1 MDSKIE
7 PDMVMRW
14 NFVLSRLILSI
25 SILPT
30 IPLFRIMNMFADITL
45 SKDWLEIG
53 KELKFSSILLQKNLS
68 LIPHRF
74 LPEMGRQMPLIVYLR
89 NFQEVF

>member
-1 MDSKIE
+1 
-7 PDMVMRW
+7 
-14 NFVLSRLILSI
+14 
-25 SILPT
+25 
-30 IPLFRIMNMFADITL
+30 MFADITL